1 MYVIRCTKL
10 LQSVFSLVRYS
21 TGQPDYVI
29 FTQNFPLR
37 KNEIYSRTSRIKKI
51 RQRTSINDSSKDM
64 QHVALCVSRK
74 QNLSRN

>member
-51 RQRTSINDSSKDM
+51 E
-64 QHVALCVSRK
+64 
-74 QNLSRN
+74 